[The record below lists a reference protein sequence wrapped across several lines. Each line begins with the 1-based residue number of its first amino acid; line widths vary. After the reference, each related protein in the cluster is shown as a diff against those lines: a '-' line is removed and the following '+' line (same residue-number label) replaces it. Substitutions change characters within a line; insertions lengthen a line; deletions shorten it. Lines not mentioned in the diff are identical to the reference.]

1 MTAISDALD
10 GQVALVTGAS
20 SGIGEATA
28 ELLADEGASIVLAA
42 RRSEDLNALADRIE
56 TAGGDALPVE
66 TDVTDE
72 DQIRELIDTV
82 EEEYGRLDVLIN
94 NAGVMLLSPIES
106 ADTDDWEQMLDV
118 NVLGLMDTTQA
129 ALPLLKESEAGHV
142 VNLSSVAGRKA
153 YAGSGAYNASKF
165 GVTAFS
171 EALRQETLDDDIR
184 VTSIEPGAVDT
195 ELQEHIPDED
205 AREENE
211 EMLESMTPLEGEDIA
226 RAIRYAVTQPA
237 HVDVNEIL
245 IRPTEQEL

>member
-72 DQIRELIDTV
+72 DQIRELIDTI
-82 EEEYGRLDVLIN
+82 EEEYGRLDVLVN

-118 NVLGLMDTTQA
+118 NVLGLMNTTQA

-165 GVTAFS
+165 GITAFS

>member
-1 MTAISDALD
+1 MAATSDALD
-10 GQVALVTGAS
+10 GQVALVTGGS

-28 ELLADEGASIVLAA
+28 ELLAEEGASVVVTA
-42 RRSEDLNALADRIE
+42 RRTEDLNALTDRIE

-72 DQIRELIDTV
+72 EQIDELIATV
-82 EEEYGRLDVLIN
+82 EEEYGRLDVLVN

-118 NVLGLMDTTQA
+118 NVLGLMDATQA
-129 ALPLLKESEAGHV
+129 ALPLLKESEASHV

-171 EALRQETLDDDIR
+171 EARARKRSTT
-184 VTSIEPGAVDT
+184 TSG
-195 ELQEHIPDED
+195 
-205 AREENE
+205 
-211 EMLESMTPLEGEDIA
+211 
-226 RAIRYAVTQPA
+226 
-237 HVDVNEIL
+237 
-245 IRPTEQEL
+245 

>member
-165 GVTAFS
+165 GITAFS

>member
-72 DQIRELIDTV
+72 DQIRELIDTI

-184 VTSIEPGAVDT
+184 VTSIEPGVVDT